1 MQRMRF
7 EEEEPR
13 EPQYLSEE
21 EADAVIELWA
31 ERHKEG
37 ERLRSMP
44 TVQQLADSMD
54 ISLEEAQ
61 ALLNEVRSRKR
72 SSQAQTPPV
81 YSRTTT
87 TPLTRTP
94 PVHPV
99 VERQR
104 RRRRLLG
111 KAFFALCL
119 GLFALLFVSFFRI
132 NSAHVPDPQVISFH
146 EAPVIAV
153 PSLNDQGSMLEEQ
166 AAMLE
171 SQAQELEAQV
181 QAQESQINELNAEIN
196 RLRGR
201 SDLIAERES
210 VRAVLSGLRAQVSQL
225 RRQATDLRRQA
236 QRMRQSPPVIMP
248 PVPPSPAIPN

>member
-13 EPQYLSEE
+13 DPQYLSEE

-31 ERHKEG
+31 ERHKETD
-37 ERLRSMP
+37 RLRSMP

-54 ISLEEAQ
+54 ITLEEAQ
-61 ALLNEVRSRKR
+61 ALLNEVRTKKEASHT
-72 SSQAQTPPV
+72 QIPPV
-81 YSRTTT
+81 YSSATTT
-87 TPLTRTP
+87 LPTRTP

-99 VERQR
+99 LERQR
-104 RRRRLLG
+104 LRRRLLG
-111 KAFFALCL
+111 RTFLALCL

-132 NSAHVPDPQVISFH
+132 NSAHVPDPQVISYH
-146 EAPVIAV
+146 EVPVATV
-153 PSLNDQGSMLEEQ
+153 PTFQDQGSILEEQ

-171 SQAQELEAQV
+171 SQAQELAAQI

-225 RRQATDLRRQA
+225 RRQATNLRRQA
-236 QRMRQSPPVIMP
+236 QRMRQSPSLIIP
-248 PVPPSPAIPN
+248 PVPPSPAMPN